1 MFRDHIRK
9 LRPVQESYKPPV
21 DKLQLFFEQK
31 GLDIATLKKEHPTS
45 GKLRLHILIDV
56 INDKTP
62 IDTKIGKTSISWIN
76 NADKVALESGDMITS
91 FLLGKRYKQV
101 FVSDT
106 GKKLR
111 LNDLIKT
118 DMFGGGRGSGGGAE
132 QTALMECA
140 QCVYAAAIFGGE
152 RLNEIDGKD
161 YYFINKKKFQTLKKN
176 NFFIETATNFN
187 NLYGSPI
194 KNIILSKKRNKHILF
209 DIDWKGARKIR
220 RNYIKDDIID
230 FFILPPSISELKR
243 RLIKRGRDNKK
254 EIDLRLSYAIEE
266 MKHYNEYKYVLI
278 NEKVHKTVN
287 EIKKIIEYHQL
298 IMDHKKV
305 LRSKLKKIINRN

>member
-1 MFRDHIRK
+1 MSIEKNSK
-9 LRPVQESYKPPV
+9 LIIISSP
-21 DKLQLFFEQK
+21 
-31 GLDIATLKKEHPTS
+31 S
-45 GKLRLHILIDV
+45 GA
-56 INDKTP
+56 
-62 IDTKIGKTSISWIN
+62 GKTTLCKLLIKKMKNINLSISY
-76 NADKVALESGDMITS
+76 TS
-91 FLLGKRYKQV
+91 RSK
-101 FVSDT
+101 
-106 GKKLR
+106 
-111 LNDLIKT
+111 
-118 DMFGGGRGSGGGAE
+118 
-132 QTALMECA
+132 
-140 QCVYAAAIFGGE
+140 
-152 RLNEIDGKD
+152 RLNEVDGKD
-161 YYFINKKKFQTLKKN
+161 YYFINKKKFESLKKN

-305 LRSKLKKIINRN
+305 LSSKLKKIINRN